1 MSSSPASVRA
11 GPIRVMVVDDH
22 PVWRDGLRLDLQ
34 RDGSAVVVAEAADGG
49 DAVAAAR
56 DARPD
61 VVVMDLHLPTM
72 SGVEATR
79 LIVEELPAVKV
90 LVVSVSGER
99 RDVVE
104 ALRAGASGYVLKTE
118 PAARVAE
125 AVGRVARGDPVL
137 TEELAG
143 LLLEEFRTL
152 EVSVPGVAGLSPRE
166 NEILRL
172 VAQGYSYR
180 EIAERLFIAVKT
192 AQNHVQNILAKLRLH
207 SRYEL
212 MRFAIRHG
220 LDRADDVG
228 SELGPGAD
236 RPPSRSAGR
245 RGG

>member
-1 MSSSPASVRA
+1 MTSTPTAECPQ
-11 GPIRVMVVDDH
+11 PIRVMVVDDH
-22 PVWRDGLRLDLQ
+22 PVWRDGLRLDLE

-49 DAVAAAR
+49 DAVAAALES
-56 DARPD
+56 RPD
-61 VVVMDLHLPTM
+61 VVVMDLHLPTV

-79 LIVEELPAVKV
+79 RIVEELPDVKV

-99 RDVVE
+99 QDVVE

-118 PAARVAE
+118 PAGRVAE
-125 AVGRVARGDPVL
+125 AVGRVSRGDPVL
-137 TEELAG
+137 TEVLAG

-152 EVSVPGVAGLSPRE
+152 AAGSPGVAGLSPRE

-192 AQNHVQNILAKLRLH
+192 AQNHVQNILTKLRLH

-212 MRFAIRHG
+212 MRFAIRRG
-220 LDRADDVG
+220 LDRVD
-228 SELGPGAD
+228 E
-236 RPPSRSAGR
+236 
-245 RGG
+245 